1 MIRGDQML
9 MRTKDRFGEPLRGRR
24 PALRTHRRNDA
35 GYTLLEL
42 LVVMGILAVLI
53 AVATPQLMGY
63 FGKAKTQSVQ
73 LQIENIGTALE
84 LYYMENGSYPSASVG
99 LKALVEATPE
109 APRWN
114 GPYLKEGIPM
124 TRTGITRRLAALA
137 LATVCLLPIA
147 RVRADVV
154 TDWNVIALN
163 ATAVPPNSILQS
175 RALAIV
181 HGAIYDAVRAV
192 DRKGGAYAIDV
203 EAPAGTSVD
212 AAVVS
217 AAHGSLVR
225 LAPAE
230 RQMLD
235 AALNVSLS
243 KIADGQGKTEGT
255 ALGQQIAEKLVALR
269 STDGAAVKVVFTAKP
284 GVGLYQ
290 FTPPHS
296 LPAILA
302 QWGSVTPFVL
312 RSSAGLDLKGAPAL
326 TAAQFA
332 RDFEEVRSVGARNS
346 TTRTADQ
353 TAAAIFWTVQTAVP
367 WHAAARAASA
377 AKGLSLSENARLFA
391 LLSMASAD
399 SQIIAFAEKYN
410 RPHWR
415 PITAIRA
422 ATDLN
427 IAALKGDI
435 GWEPLL
441 VTPPHPEYP
450 SAHAMFSGAAE
461 AVLRGF
467 FGDDQVD
474 VSVTAPGPFGVTRT
488 YHKFS
493 ELTEEVDNA
502 RVWGG
507 IHFRSADVDG
517 SEIGRKIGEIILR
530 EFANS
535 PRKTTQLGE
544 RP

>member
-1 MIRGDQML
+1 MVPTRL
-9 MRTKDRFGEPLRGRR
+9 MRT
-24 PALRTHRRNDA
+24 
-35 GYTLLEL
+35 
-42 LVVMGILAVLI
+42 LAV
-53 AVATPQLMGY
+53 
-63 FGKAKTQSVQ
+63 S
-73 LQIENIGTALE
+73 
-84 LYYMENGSYPSASVG
+84 
-99 LKALVEATPE
+99 
-109 APRWN
+109 
-114 GPYLKEGIPM
+114 
-124 TRTGITRRLAALA
+124 A
-137 LATVCLLPIA
+137 LATVSLLPIA
-147 RVRADVV
+147 RAHADVV

-181 HGAIYDAVRAV
+181 HSAIYDAVIAV
-192 DRKGGAYAIDV
+192 YRKGGAYAIDV
-203 EAPAGTSVD
+203 EAPAGTSAE
-212 AAVVS
+212 AAVVA
-217 AAHGSLVR
+217 AAHGSLAR

-230 RQMLD
+230 RPMLD
-235 AALNVSLS
+235 AAMNISLS
-243 KIADGQGKTEGT
+243 RIADGQGKTDGT
-255 ALGQQIAEKLVALR
+255 ALGQQIAEKIVALR
-269 STDGAAVKVVFTAKP
+269 STDGAAVKVAFTAKS
-284 GVGLYQ
+284 GIGLYQ
-290 FTPPHS
+290 LTPPQS

-312 RSSAGLDLKGAPAL
+312 HSRTGLDLKGAPAV
-326 TAAQFA
+326 TTAQFA
-332 RDFEEVRSVGARNS
+332 RDFDEVKAVGARNS

-391 LLSMASAD
+391 LLSVACAD
-399 SQIIAFAEKYN
+399 SQIIAFEEKYK

-467 FGDDQVD
+467 FGRDEVE
-474 VSVTAPGPFGVTRT
+474 VSVTALGPFGVTRS
-488 YHKFS
+488 YRKFS

-507 IHFRSADVDG
+507 IHFRSADADG
-517 SEIGRKIGEIILR
+517 SEIGRKIGEITLR

-535 PRKTTQLGE
+535 PRKATELGQ

>member
-1 MIRGDQML
+1 ML

-290 FTPPHS
+290 FTLPHS

>member
-1 MIRGDQML
+1 ML

-255 ALGQQIAEKLVALR
+255 ALGKQIAEKLVALR

-290 FTPPHS
+290 FTLPHS

>member
-1 MIRGDQML
+1 MSPTGI
-9 MRTKDRFGEPLRGRR
+9 MRT
-24 PALRTHRRNDA
+24 
-35 GYTLLEL
+35 
-42 LVVMGILAVLI
+42 LAV
-53 AVATPQLMGY
+53 
-63 FGKAKTQSVQ
+63 S
-73 LQIENIGTALE
+73 AL
-84 LYYMENGSYPSASVG
+84 
-99 LKALVEATPE
+99 T
-109 APRWN
+109 
-114 GPYLKEGIPM
+114 
-124 TRTGITRRLAALA
+124 
-137 LATVCLLPIA
+137 TVCLLPIA
-147 RVRADVV
+147 RTHADAV

-181 HGAIYDAVRAV
+181 HGAIYDALHAI
-192 DRKGGAYAIDV
+192 DRRGGAYAIDV
-203 EAPAGTSVD
+203 EAPAGTSVE
-212 AAVVS
+212 AAVV
-217 AAHGSLVR
+217 AAAYGSLVR

-230 RQMLD
+230 RPMLD

-243 KIADGQGKTEGT
+243 RIPDGNGKTDGT
-255 ALGQQIAEKLVALR
+255 ALGQQIAEKLLELR
-269 STDGAAVKVVFTAKP
+269 STDGAATKIAFAAKP
-284 GVGLYQ
+284 GIGLYQ
-290 FTPPHS
+290 LTPPQS
-296 LPAILA
+296 LPAILP
-302 QWGSVTPFVL
+302 QWGFVTPFVL
-312 RSSAGLDLKGAPAL
+312 RSRTGLGFNGPPAV
-326 TAAQFA
+326 ASAQFA
-332 RDFEEVRSVGARNS
+332 RDFEEVKNVGARHS
-346 TTRTADQ
+346 ATRTADQ

-399 SQIIAFAEKYN
+399 SQIIAFEEKYK

-422 ATDLN
+422 ATGLS
-427 IAALKGDI
+427 IAALKGDS

-450 SAHAMFSGAAE
+450 SAHATFSGAAE

-467 FGDDQVD
+467 FGNDEIN

-507 IHFRSADVDG
+507 IHFRSADADG
-517 SEIGRKIGEIILR
+517 SEVGRKIGAITLR
-530 EFANS
+530 EFASS
-535 PRKTTQLGE
+535 PRKSTQLGE

>member
-1 MIRGDQML
+1 MA
-9 MRTKDRFGEPLRGRR
+9 RTGILR
-24 PALRTHRRNDA
+24 
-35 GYTLLEL
+35 
-42 LVVMGILAVLI
+42 ILAV
-53 AVATPQLMGY
+53 
-63 FGKAKTQSVQ
+63 S
-73 LQIENIGTALE
+73 
-84 LYYMENGSYPSASVG
+84 
-99 LKALVEATPE
+99 
-109 APRWN
+109 
-114 GPYLKEGIPM
+114 
-124 TRTGITRRLAALA
+124 A

-147 RVRADVV
+147 RAQADVV

-192 DRKGGAYAIDV
+192 DRKSGAYA
-203 EAPAGTSVD
+203 VD
-212 AAVVS
+212 SRRRPELRWRPRLPRPLMAA
-217 AAHGSLVR
+217 LVR
-225 LAPAE
+225 LAPA
-230 RQMLD
+230 QQPMLD

-243 KIADGQGKTEGT
+243 NIPDGQGKTDGI
-255 ALGQQIAEKLVALR
+255 ALGGQIAEKIVALR
-269 STDGAAVKVVFTAKP
+269 SSDGADAKVAFTPKP
-284 GVGLYQ
+284 GAGLYQ
-290 FTPPHS
+290 LTPPQS
-296 LPAILA
+296 LPAILP
-302 QWGSVTPFVL
+302 QWGAVTPFVL
-312 RSSAGLDLKGAPAL
+312 RSKTGLDLKGAPAI
-326 TAAQFA
+326 TTAQFA
-332 RDFEEVRSVGARNS
+332 RDFEEVKSVGARNS

-391 LLSMASAD
+391 LLSMASAN
-399 SQIIAFAEKYN
+399 SQIIAFEEKYK

-427 IAALKGDI
+427 IPALKGDA

-467 FGDDQVD
+467 FGSDEVD

-488 YHKFS
+488 YRKFS

-517 SEIGRKIGEIILR
+517 AEIGRKIGEIVMR
-530 EFANS
+530 EFPNS